1 MSNKQ
6 QFNHNINKAQR
17 QRIANKQTM
26 IYTLE
31 VHELLN
37 KNNDVIG
44 AEAMVFQRTDDYEL
58 KDCMAEQ
65 EVFLEGNDFDDIED
79 RNYLVEEEFD
89 NLEKANN
96 SFKFEVINL
105 KNYLT

>member
-1 MSNKQ
+1 
-6 QFNHNINKAQR
+6 
-17 QRIANKQTM
+17 
-26 IYTLE
+26 
-31 VHELLN
+31 
-37 KNNDVIG
+37 
-44 AEAMVFQRTDDYEL
+44 
-58 KDCMAEQ
+58 MAEQ